1 MQTICANST
10 NIGGAICVIR
20 VSGDNAI
27 NITNQLFRSSK
38 NKELSQMAGYS
49 AHFGRIVESD
59 ESIVDE
65 VIVIVYKAPHSYT
78 GEDATEIMCHASVY
92 IVHRILELLMKQGCR
107 IARPGEFTERAFMN
121 RKMDLSQAEAVA
133 DLIAASNE
141 ATHRLAM
148 SQMRGDFSHE
158 LKNLRN
164 KLLEITSLLELE
176 IDFSEEDIEFAD
188 RKQLID
194 LANNIHQV
202 IQNLINT
209 FRTGNAIKNGIPVAI
224 IGHTNT
230 GKSTLLNR
238 LLHDDRAIVSDIHG
252 TTRDTIEDTI
262 DINGMYLSD
271 DIDNRTKY
279 RIRADAVSTLIPPHG
294 HLIVGADQLDPLRQL
309 HAGFKLANR
318 DGECVILTAGD
329 LSWSDT
335 LRYVPH
341 TGEESVGR
349 YPDGGKRVFRMT
361 RPTPAAANQLTT
373 YATWLYGNDTDFDPS
388 SVEGIATTT
397 AGRSPVAETHWYSPS
412 GLRLT
417 APQRGINI
425 VKPAICVASETTT
438 PMKPISLRSRVVVS
452 SAFTLYRCRK
462 TL

>member
-27 NITNQLFRSSK
+27 NITNRLFRSSK

-78 GEDATEIMCHASVY
+78 GEDTTEIMCHASVY

-262 DINGMYLSD
+262 NIQGITFRFIDTAGIRESNDQIERIGIERSWQKAREAEIVLVLTDSTNIDLDLSTLSD
-271 DIDNRTKY
+271 KHIIKVFNKADIIDY
-279 RIRADAVSTLIPPHG
+279 SSFP
-294 HLIVGADQLDPLRQL
+294 
-309 HAGFKLANR
+309 
-318 DGECVILTAGD
+318 
-329 LSWSDT
+329 
-335 LRYVPH
+335 
-341 TGEESVGR
+341 
-349 YPDGGKRVFRMT
+349 
-361 RPTPAAANQLTT
+361 
-373 YATWLYGNDTDFDPS
+373 FDS
-388 SVEGIATTT
+388 NSINISAKF
-397 AGRSPVAETHWYSPS
+397 
-412 GLRLT
+412 
-417 APQRGINI
+417 GINI
-425 VKPAICVASETTT
+425 NRLEQMLIKASNIKKVEESNIVITNARHVEALQTALKAITKIEAQLSNGTTSDIIALDIYACIDALSDIVGDVTNEETLHS
-438 PMKPISLRSRVVVS
+438 IFSR
-452 SAFTLYRCRK
+452 FCIGK
-462 TL
+462 

>member
-27 NITNQLFRSSK
+27 NITNRLFRSSK

-78 GEDATEIMCHASVY
+78 GEDTTEIMCHASVY

-262 DINGMYLSD
+262 NIQGITFRFIDTAGIRESNDQIERIGIERSWQKAREAEIVLVLTDSTNIDLDLSTLSD
-271 DIDNRTKY
+271 KHIIKVFNKADIIDY
-279 RIRADAVSTLIPPHG
+279 SSFP
-294 HLIVGADQLDPLRQL
+294 
-309 HAGFKLANR
+309 
-318 DGECVILTAGD
+318 
-329 LSWSDT
+329 
-335 LRYVPH
+335 
-341 TGEESVGR
+341 
-349 YPDGGKRVFRMT
+349 
-361 RPTPAAANQLTT
+361 
-373 YATWLYGNDTDFDPS
+373 FDS
-388 SVEGIATTT
+388 NSINISAKF
-397 AGRSPVAETHWYSPS
+397 
-412 GLRLT
+412 
-417 APQRGINI
+417 GINI
-425 VKPAICVASETTT
+425 NRLEQMLIKASNIKKVEESNIVITNARHVEALQTALKAITKIEAQLSNGTTSDIIALDIYACIDALSDIVGDVTNEETLHFIFSRFCVG
-438 PMKPISLRSRVVVS
+438 K
-452 SAFTLYRCRK
+452 
-462 TL
+462 

>member
-27 NITNQLFRSSK
+27 NITNRLFRSSK
-38 NKELSQMAGYS
+38 NKELSQIAGYS

-78 GEDATEIMCHASVY
+78 GEDTTEIMCHASVY

-262 DINGMYLSD
+262 NIQGITFRFIDTAGIRESNDQIERIGIERSWQKAREAEIVLVLTDSTNIDLDLSTLSD
-271 DIDNRTKY
+271 KHIIKVFNKADIIDY
-279 RIRADAVSTLIPPHG
+279 SSFP
-294 HLIVGADQLDPLRQL
+294 
-309 HAGFKLANR
+309 
-318 DGECVILTAGD
+318 
-329 LSWSDT
+329 
-335 LRYVPH
+335 
-341 TGEESVGR
+341 
-349 YPDGGKRVFRMT
+349 
-361 RPTPAAANQLTT
+361 
-373 YATWLYGNDTDFDPS
+373 FDS
-388 SVEGIATTT
+388 NSINISAKF
-397 AGRSPVAETHWYSPS
+397 
-412 GLRLT
+412 
-417 APQRGINI
+417 GINI
-425 VKPAICVASETTT
+425 NRLEQMLIKASNIKKVEESNIVITNARHVEALQTALKAITKIEAQLSNGTTSDIIALDIYACIDALSDIVGDVTNEETLHSIFSRFCVG
-438 PMKPISLRSRVVVS
+438 K
-452 SAFTLYRCRK
+452 
-462 TL
+462 

>member
-262 DINGMYLSD
+262 NIQGITFRFIDTAGIRESNDQIERIGIERSWQKAREAEIVLVLTDSTNIDLDLSTLSD
-271 DIDNRTKY
+271 KHIIKVFNKADIIDY
-279 RIRADAVSTLIPPHG
+279 SSFP
-294 HLIVGADQLDPLRQL
+294 
-309 HAGFKLANR
+309 
-318 DGECVILTAGD
+318 
-329 LSWSDT
+329 
-335 LRYVPH
+335 
-341 TGEESVGR
+341 
-349 YPDGGKRVFRMT
+349 
-361 RPTPAAANQLTT
+361 
-373 YATWLYGNDTDFDPS
+373 FDS
-388 SVEGIATTT
+388 NSINISAKF
-397 AGRSPVAETHWYSPS
+397 
-412 GLRLT
+412 
-417 APQRGINI
+417 GINI
-425 VKPAICVASETTT
+425 NRLEQMLIKASNIKKVEESNIIITNARHVEALQTALKAITKIEAQLSNGTTSDIIALDIYACIDALSDIVGDVTNEETLHSIFSRFCVG
-438 PMKPISLRSRVVVS
+438 K
-452 SAFTLYRCRK
+452 
-462 TL
+462 

>member
-27 NITNQLFRSSK
+27 NITNRLFRSSK

-78 GEDATEIMCHASVY
+78 GEDTTEIMCHASVY

-262 DINGMYLSD
+262 NIQGITFRFIDTAGIRESNDQIERIGIERSWQKAQEAEIVLVLTDSTNIDLDLSTLSD
-271 DIDNRTKY
+271 KHIIKVFNKADIIDY
-279 RIRADAVSTLIPPHG
+279 SSFP
-294 HLIVGADQLDPLRQL
+294 LDSNSINIS
-309 HAGFKLANR
+309 AKF
-318 DGECVILTAGD
+318 
-329 LSWSDT
+329 
-335 LRYVPH
+335 
-341 TGEESVGR
+341 
-349 YPDGGKRVFRMT
+349 
-361 RPTPAAANQLTT
+361 
-373 YATWLYGNDTDFDPS
+373 
-388 SVEGIATTT
+388 
-397 AGRSPVAETHWYSPS
+397 
-412 GLRLT
+412 
-417 APQRGINI
+417 GINI
-425 VKPAICVASETTT
+425 NRLEQMLIKASNIKKVEESNIVITNARHVEALQTALKAITKVEAQLSNGTTSDIIALDIYACIDALSDIVGDVTNEETLHSIFSRFCVG
-438 PMKPISLRSRVVVS
+438 K
-452 SAFTLYRCRK
+452 
-462 TL
+462 

>member
-27 NITNQLFRSSK
+27 NITNRLFRSSK

-78 GEDATEIMCHASVY
+78 GEDTTEIMCHASVY

-262 DINGMYLSD
+262 NIQGITFRFIDTAGIRESNDQIERIGIERSWQKAREAEIVLVLTDSTNIDLDLSTLSD
-271 DIDNRTKY
+271 KHIIKVFNKADIIDY
-279 RIRADAVSTLIPPHG
+279 SSFP
-294 HLIVGADQLDPLRQL
+294 
-309 HAGFKLANR
+309 
-318 DGECVILTAGD
+318 
-329 LSWSDT
+329 
-335 LRYVPH
+335 
-341 TGEESVGR
+341 
-349 YPDGGKRVFRMT
+349 
-361 RPTPAAANQLTT
+361 
-373 YATWLYGNDTDFDPS
+373 FDS
-388 SVEGIATTT
+388 NSINISAKF
-397 AGRSPVAETHWYSPS
+397 
-412 GLRLT
+412 
-417 APQRGINI
+417 GINI
-425 VKPAICVASETTT
+425 NRLEQMLIKASNIKKVEESNIVITNARHVEALQTALKAITKIETQLSNGTTSDIIALDIYACIDALSDIVGDVTNEETLHSIFSRFCVG
-438 PMKPISLRSRVVVS
+438 K
-452 SAFTLYRCRK
+452 
-462 TL
+462 

>member
-27 NITNQLFRSSK
+27 NITNRLFRSSK

-78 GEDATEIMCHASVY
+78 GEDTTEIMCHASVY

-262 DINGMYLSD
+262 NIQGITFRFIDTAGIRESNDQIERIGIERSWQKAREAEIVLVLTDSTNIDLDLSTLSD
-271 DIDNRTKY
+271 KHIIKVFNKADIIDY
-279 RIRADAVSTLIPPHG
+279 SSFP
-294 HLIVGADQLDPLRQL
+294 
-309 HAGFKLANR
+309 
-318 DGECVILTAGD
+318 
-329 LSWSDT
+329 
-335 LRYVPH
+335 
-341 TGEESVGR
+341 
-349 YPDGGKRVFRMT
+349 
-361 RPTPAAANQLTT
+361 
-373 YATWLYGNDTDFDPS
+373 FDS
-388 SVEGIATTT
+388 NSINISAKF
-397 AGRSPVAETHWYSPS
+397 
-412 GLRLT
+412 
-417 APQRGINI
+417 GINI
-425 VKPAICVASETTT
+425 NRLEQMLIKASNIKKVEESNIVITNARHVEALQTALKAITKVETQLSNGTTSDIIALDIYACIDALSDIVGDVTNEETLHSIFSRFCVG
-438 PMKPISLRSRVVVS
+438 K
-452 SAFTLYRCRK
+452 
-462 TL
+462 

>member
-1 MQTICANST
+1 
-10 NIGGAICVIR
+10 
-20 VSGDNAI
+20 
-27 NITNQLFRSSK
+27 
-38 NKELSQMAGYS
+38 MAGYS

-78 GEDATEIMCHASVY
+78 GEDTTEIMCHASVY

-262 DINGMYLSD
+262 NIQGITFRFIDTAGIRESNDQIERIGIERSWQKAREAEIVLVLTDSTNIDLDLSTLSD
-271 DIDNRTKY
+271 KHIIKVFNKADIIDY
-279 RIRADAVSTLIPPHG
+279 SSFP
-294 HLIVGADQLDPLRQL
+294 
-309 HAGFKLANR
+309 
-318 DGECVILTAGD
+318 
-329 LSWSDT
+329 
-335 LRYVPH
+335 
-341 TGEESVGR
+341 
-349 YPDGGKRVFRMT
+349 
-361 RPTPAAANQLTT
+361 
-373 YATWLYGNDTDFDPS
+373 FDS
-388 SVEGIATTT
+388 NSINISAKF
-397 AGRSPVAETHWYSPS
+397 
-412 GLRLT
+412 
-417 APQRGINI
+417 GINI
-425 VKPAICVASETTT
+425 NRLEQMLIKASNIKKVEESNIVITNARHVEALQTALKAITKIEAQLSNGTTSDIIALDIYACIDALSDIVGDVTNEETLHSIFSRFCVG
-438 PMKPISLRSRVVVS
+438 K
-452 SAFTLYRCRK
+452 
-462 TL
+462 

>member
-27 NITNQLFRSSK
+27 NITNRLFRSSK

-78 GEDATEIMCHASVY
+78 GEDTTEIMCHASVY

-262 DINGMYLSD
+262 NIQGITFRFIDTAGIRESNDQIERIGIERSWQKAREAEIVLVLTDSTNIDLDLSTLSD
-271 DIDNRTKY
+271 KHIIKVFNKADIIDY
-279 RIRADAVSTLIPPHG
+279 SSFP
-294 HLIVGADQLDPLRQL
+294 
-309 HAGFKLANR
+309 
-318 DGECVILTAGD
+318 
-329 LSWSDT
+329 
-335 LRYVPH
+335 
-341 TGEESVGR
+341 
-349 YPDGGKRVFRMT
+349 
-361 RPTPAAANQLTT
+361 
-373 YATWLYGNDTDFDPS
+373 FDS
-388 SVEGIATTT
+388 NSINISAKF
-397 AGRSPVAETHWYSPS
+397 
-412 GLRLT
+412 
-417 APQRGINI
+417 GINI
-425 VKPAICVASETTT
+425 NRLEQMLIKASNIKKVEESNIVITNARHVEALQTALKAITKIEAQLSNGTTSDIIALDIYACIDALSDIVGDVTNEETLHSIFSRFCVG
-438 PMKPISLRSRVVVS
+438 K
-452 SAFTLYRCRK
+452 
-462 TL
+462 

>member
-27 NITNQLFRSSK
+27 NITNRLFRSSK

-78 GEDATEIMCHASVY
+78 GEDTTEIMCHASVY

-262 DINGMYLSD
+262 NIQGITFRFIDTAGIRESNDQIERIGIERSWQKAREAEIVLVLTDSTNIDLDLSTLSD
-271 DIDNRTKY
+271 KHIIKVFNKADIIDY
-279 RIRADAVSTLIPPHG
+279 SSFP
-294 HLIVGADQLDPLRQL
+294 
-309 HAGFKLANR
+309 
-318 DGECVILTAGD
+318 
-329 LSWSDT
+329 
-335 LRYVPH
+335 
-341 TGEESVGR
+341 
-349 YPDGGKRVFRMT
+349 
-361 RPTPAAANQLTT
+361 
-373 YATWLYGNDTDFDPS
+373 FDS
-388 SVEGIATTT
+388 NSINISAKF
-397 AGRSPVAETHWYSPS
+397 
-412 GLRLT
+412 
-417 APQRGINI
+417 GINI
-425 VKPAICVASETTT
+425 NRLEQMLIKASNIKKVEESNIVITNARHVEALQTALKAITKIEAQLSNGTTSDIIALDIYACIDALSDIVGDVTNEENLHSIFSRFCVG
-438 PMKPISLRSRVVVS
+438 K
-452 SAFTLYRCRK
+452 
-462 TL
+462 

>member
-20 VSGDNAI
+20 VSGDHAI
-27 NITNQLFRSSK
+27 NITNRLFRSSK

-78 GEDATEIMCHASVY
+78 GEDTTEIMCHASVY

-262 DINGMYLSD
+262 NIQGITFRFIDTAGIRESNDQIERIGIERSWQKAREAEIVLVLTDSTNIDLDLSTLSD
-271 DIDNRTKY
+271 KHIIKVFNKADIIDY
-279 RIRADAVSTLIPPHG
+279 SSFP
-294 HLIVGADQLDPLRQL
+294 
-309 HAGFKLANR
+309 
-318 DGECVILTAGD
+318 
-329 LSWSDT
+329 
-335 LRYVPH
+335 
-341 TGEESVGR
+341 
-349 YPDGGKRVFRMT
+349 
-361 RPTPAAANQLTT
+361 
-373 YATWLYGNDTDFDPS
+373 FDS
-388 SVEGIATTT
+388 NSINISAKF
-397 AGRSPVAETHWYSPS
+397 
-412 GLRLT
+412 
-417 APQRGINI
+417 GINI
-425 VKPAICVASETTT
+425 NRLEQMLIKASNIKKVEESNIVITNARHVEALQTALKAITKIEAQLSNGTTSDIIALDIYACIDALSDIVGDVTNEETLHSIFSRFCVG
-438 PMKPISLRSRVVVS
+438 K
-452 SAFTLYRCRK
+452 
-462 TL
+462 

>member
-27 NITNQLFRSSK
+27 NITNRLFRSSK

-78 GEDATEIMCHASVY
+78 GEDTTEIMCHASVY

-262 DINGMYLSD
+262 NIQGITFRFIDTAGIRESNDQIERIGIERSWQKAREAEIVLVLTDSTNIDLDLSTLSD
-271 DIDNRTKY
+271 KHIIKVFNKADIIDY
-279 RIRADAVSTLIPPHG
+279 SSIP
-294 HLIVGADQLDPLRQL
+294 
-309 HAGFKLANR
+309 
-318 DGECVILTAGD
+318 
-329 LSWSDT
+329 
-335 LRYVPH
+335 
-341 TGEESVGR
+341 
-349 YPDGGKRVFRMT
+349 
-361 RPTPAAANQLTT
+361 
-373 YATWLYGNDTDFDPS
+373 FDS
-388 SVEGIATTT
+388 NSINISAKF
-397 AGRSPVAETHWYSPS
+397 
-412 GLRLT
+412 
-417 APQRGINI
+417 GINI
-425 VKPAICVASETTT
+425 NRLEQMLIKASNIKKVEESNIVITNARHVEALQTALKAITKVEAQLSNGTTSDIIALDIYACIDALSDIVGDVTNEETLHSIFSRFCVG
-438 PMKPISLRSRVVVS
+438 K
-452 SAFTLYRCRK
+452 
-462 TL
+462 

>member
-27 NITNQLFRSSK
+27 NITNRLFRSSK

-262 DINGMYLSD
+262 NIQGITFRFIDTAGIRESNDQIERIGIERSWQKAREAEIVLVLTDSTNIDLDLSTLSD
-271 DIDNRTKY
+271 KHIIKVFNKADIIDY
-279 RIRADAVSTLIPPHG
+279 SSFP
-294 HLIVGADQLDPLRQL
+294 
-309 HAGFKLANR
+309 
-318 DGECVILTAGD
+318 
-329 LSWSDT
+329 
-335 LRYVPH
+335 
-341 TGEESVGR
+341 
-349 YPDGGKRVFRMT
+349 
-361 RPTPAAANQLTT
+361 
-373 YATWLYGNDTDFDPS
+373 FDS
-388 SVEGIATTT
+388 NSINISAKF
-397 AGRSPVAETHWYSPS
+397 
-412 GLRLT
+412 
-417 APQRGINI
+417 GINI
-425 VKPAICVASETTT
+425 NRLEQMLIKASNIKKVEESNIVITNARHVEALQTALKAITKIEAQLSNGTTSDIIALDIYACIDALSDIVGDVTNEETLHSIFSRFCVG
-438 PMKPISLRSRVVVS
+438 K
-452 SAFTLYRCRK
+452 
-462 TL
+462 